1 MDLQRSTH
9 FAKETQAIPLTM
21 KLTNVPAPDH
31 LDRLLW
37 HAVFFQAPTKERW
50 KTFRARHINL
60 FSKESSKLKLYS
72 GLSFDCQ
79 TNFWLGA
86 FALWFHF
93 QWKAFVKCYCLCEPI
108 KSFFFCD
115 ACHMTINWLV
125 LHLFLVPQ
133 NRKPY
138 NKHLTSLS
146 FTVHAV
152 NYGSC
157 FFPIDLWPT

>member
-50 KTFRARHINL
+50 KTFRARHINH
-60 FSKESSKLKLYS
+60 FSKESSKLTLYS

-79 TNFWLGA
+79 TNFLLGA

-108 KSFFFCD
+108 KSFFFFV
-115 ACHMTINWLV
+115 MPVTWPL
-125 LHLFLVPQ
+125 
-133 NRKPY
+133 
-138 NKHLTSLS
+138 
-146 FTVHAV
+146 
-152 NYGSC
+152 
-157 FFPIDLWPT
+157 IDLSCTCFWLPKTGSHIINILQALLSRSML

>member
-21 KLTNVPAPDH
+21 KLTNVPAPEH
-31 LDRLLW
+31 LNRLLW

-50 KTFRARHINL
+50 KTFRARHIMHY
-60 FSKESSKLKLYS
+60 SKESSKLKLYS

-108 KSFFFCD
+108 KSFFFFV
-115 ACHMTINWLV
+115 TPVKWPL
-125 LHLFLVPQ
+125 
-133 NRKPY
+133 
-138 NKHLTSLS
+138 
-146 FTVHAV
+146 
-152 NYGSC
+152 
-157 FFPIDLWPT
+157 IDLSCTCFWFPKTESDIINILLALLSRSML

>member
-50 KTFRARHINL
+50 KTFRARHINH
-60 FSKESSKLKLYS
+60 FSKESSKLTLYS

-79 TNFWLGA
+79 TNFLLGA

-93 QWKAFVKCYCLCEPI
+93 QWKAFVKCYCAI
-108 KSFFFCD
+108 FCD

-125 LHLFLVPQ
+125 LHLFLVAQ

-138 NKHLTSLS
+138 NKHLTSLA
-146 FTVHAV
+146 FMVHAV
-152 NYGSC
+152 DYGSC